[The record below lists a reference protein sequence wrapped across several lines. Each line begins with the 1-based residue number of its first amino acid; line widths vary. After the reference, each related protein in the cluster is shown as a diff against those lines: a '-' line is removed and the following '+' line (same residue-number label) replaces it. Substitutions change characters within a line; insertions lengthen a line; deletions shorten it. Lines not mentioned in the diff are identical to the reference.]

1 MIPMFHIKARKTV
14 RRSFSSRGLLLLN
27 ILMLIRIYLQIEP
40 LLLSGKHVMVVA
52 HANSLRSMIMY
63 LDELT
68 SEEVKNEIHKFQ
80 AKFLYI
86 CCIYISFHLLY
97 RNRLSTWN
105 CQLEYLCCTYV
116 KKENLSEEEVL
127 LDPWKLGFMLIQR
140 FELFFTIFQIPS
152 MRYFICWIILSIP
165 KSISD

>member
-1 MIPMFHIKARKTV
+1 MFHIKARKTV

-68 SEEVKNEIHKFQ
+68 SEEVKNKIHQFQ
-80 AKFLYI
+80 AKFLYV
-86 CCIYISFHLLY
+86 CCIYISFGLLY

-116 KKENLSEEEVL
+116 KMENLSEEEVL

-140 FELFFTIFQIPS
+140 FELFFTIFLIPS